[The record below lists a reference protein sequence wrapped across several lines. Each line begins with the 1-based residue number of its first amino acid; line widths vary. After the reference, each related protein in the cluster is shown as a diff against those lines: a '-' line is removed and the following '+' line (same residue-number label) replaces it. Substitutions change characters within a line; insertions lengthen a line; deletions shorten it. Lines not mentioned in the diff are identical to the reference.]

1 VKIGFLGTMALLVVW
16 LAFDARA
23 HAQQGP
29 SEPGPAPAEGPA
41 AATGRAARAARKP
54 AKVIEMDVLEVVG
67 KVQKPRVYYVI
78 GRGELKYQGLPLER
92 DLLKEVEDA
101 VERPPF

>member
-1 VKIGFLGTMALLVVW
+1 
-16 LAFDARA
+16 
-23 HAQQGP
+23 
-29 SEPGPAPAEGPA
+29 
-41 AATGRAARAARKP
+41 
-54 AKVIEMDVLEVVG
+54 MDVLEVVG